1 MNSNPKSVTQNKM
14 KRLENK
20 TALITGGNAGIGY
33 ETAKEFLSQG
43 ADVIIT
49 ARNKSKLDDAVKS
62 LGHGANGILSD
73 ASSMDDINAL
83 PEKVKAFI
91 SHLDILFLNAG
102 YYNIVP
108 FEMNNED
115 YFDAMNQIYNRGVYF
130 TIQKM
135 LPIIHP
141 GGSIIITN
149 TITVNKTMPAG
160 FSALIAAKGAAV
172 ALGRALANELAP
184 RNIRVNTLS
193 PGGIIDTPGALK
205 SVSMA
210 LGVTRAS
217 PEQVEVFSQNML
229 PGIPMKRF
237 GKAAE
242 VAKSVLFLASDDSSY
257 VTGTDLVVDGGKSIT
272 W

>member
-1 MNSNPKSVTQNKM
+1 MN
-14 KRLENK
+14 
-20 TALITGGNAGIGY
+20 
-33 ETAKEFLSQG
+33 KE
-43 ADVIIT
+43 
-49 ARNKSKLDDAVKS
+49 
-62 LGHGANGILSD
+62 
-73 ASSMDDINAL
+73 
-83 PEKVKAFI
+83 E
-91 SHLDILFLNAG
+91 
-102 YYNIVP
+102 
-108 FEMNNED
+108 
-115 YFDAMNQIYNRGVYF
+115 YFDTMNQIYNRGVYF
-130 TIQKM
+130 TIQKL
-135 LPIIHP
+135 LPMIQS
-141 GGSIIITN
+141 GGSIVMTN
-149 TITVNKTMPAG
+149 TIAVNKTMPAG

-210 LGVTRAS
+210 MGVPSAS
-217 PEQVEVFSQNML
+217 PEQVEAFSNNML

-257 VTGTDLVVDGGKSIT
+257 VTGTDLIVDGGKSIT

>member
-1 MNSNPKSVTQNKM
+1 MNRLKNKV
-14 KRLENK
+14 
-20 TALITGGNAGIGY
+20 ALITGGNAGIGY
-33 ETAKEFLSQG
+33 ATAKEFLDQG
-43 ADVIIT
+43 AKVIIT
-49 ARNKSKLDDAVKS
+49 ARNKSKLDEAVNS
-62 LGHGANGILSD
+62 LGDGARGILSD
-73 ASSMDDINAL
+73 ASSMDDIMAL
-83 PEKVKAFI
+83 PEKVKAI
-91 SHLDILFLNAG
+91 VSKLDILFLNAG

-108 FEMNNED
+108 FEMNNEE

-130 TIQKM
+130 SIQKL
-135 LPIIHP
+135 LPIIQS
-141 GGSIIITN
+141 GSSIVITN
-149 TITVNKTMPAG
+149 TIAVNKTMPAG

-210 LGVTRAS
+210 MGVPSAS
-217 PEQVEVFSQNML
+217 PEQVEAFSQNML

-257 VTGTDLVVDGGKSIT
+257 ITGTDLVVDGGKSIT